1 MPENTISLSLVEAIR
16 PISRRL
22 NSASTFSPGKLGIL
36 GHLARHGRA
45 TTTELAAIIRVTP
58 QAVSLAAR
66 ELEDM
71 SLVGRAPDAED
82 RRRTWIEL
90 TEAGRQRLARE
101 RAAGLEWL
109 EEAISTRLTQQE
121 QQSLETLIPLLR
133 KLEPEAHNA

>member
-1 MPENTISLSLVEAIR
+1 MPENPISVSLVEALR

-22 NSASTFSPGKLGIL
+22 NAASTFSAGKLGIL
-36 GHLARHGRA
+36 AHLARHGRS

-66 ELEDM
+66 ELEE
-71 SLVGRAPDAED
+71 LGLLGRVPDADD

-90 TEAGRQRLARE
+90 TEAGRQRLAQE

-109 EEAISTRLTQQE
+109 DEAISARLTAEE
-121 QQSLETLIPLLR
+121 QLSLETLIALLR
-133 KLEPEAHNA
+133 KLNPESRND

>member
-1 MPENTISLSLVEAIR
+1 MPENSVSLSLVEAIR

-66 ELEDM
+66 ELED
-71 SLVGRAPDAED
+71 LGLLGRVPDAED
-82 RRRTWIEL
+82 RRRIWIEL
-90 TEAGRQRLARE
+90 TDAGRRRLVQE

-109 EEAISTRLTQQE
+109 ESAISTRLTPQE
-121 QQSLETLIPLLR
+121 QYSLETLIPLLR
-133 KLEPEAHNA
+133 KLDSEAPNA